1 MRARLTV
8 RWSKPPACHG
18 GVLAGIRAAVAFL
31 LLSAASHA
39 QTAPATLDRVAV
51 VVGKDVIT
59 ATEVVQEVRLE
70 AFLNNAPLNLSP
82 ENRRA
87 AAERLVDQQLIR
99 NEMRV
104 GAYPQPEPAEV
115 DNMLKSLK
123 QDRFP
128 TDREFH
134 AALDRYG
141 ITEEQLRNH
150 LAWQLAAIRF
160 TDLRFGGAPAAEQGS
175 TDHESANRAAPAAD
189 VDQRLD
195 AWLKQTRAETKI
207 QFKEGAFQ

>member
-1 MRARLTV
+1 MRARLTP
-8 RWSKPPACHG
+8 RWSEPPACHA
-18 GVLAGIRAAVAFL
+18 GVLAGIL
-31 LLSAASHA
+31 LLSVSSHA

-59 ATEVVQEVRLE
+59 ATEVVQEARLE

-82 ENRRA
+82 ETRRA

-104 GAYPQPEPAEV
+104 GAYPQPTPDEV
-115 DNMLKSLK
+115 ENMLKNLK

-128 TDREFH
+128 SDREIRV
-134 AALDRYG
+134 ALDRYG

-160 TDLRFGGAPAAEQGS
+160 TDLRFGGAPPAEQGS
-175 TDHESANRAAPAAD
+175 TDHESANRSAPAAD